1 MGSAQEWSAPCR
13 YTVPAQANAAGDV
26 FERAA
31 LAPGHVAFS
40 RKDGSGWTPVTS
52 ADFAQQVSALAA
64 GLIAAGIGPGDRVA
78 LMSGTRYEWA
88 LCDFAIWTAGA
99 VTVPIYETSSVPQ
112 VAWILSDSGSTAI
125 FVENE
130 DCEKT
135 VTEADVPAL
144 RHLWRLDDGSLARL
158 AARGEGVDPVLVEQR
173 RGGTAADAPATIVYT
188 SGTTGRPKGCVL
200 SHASLIGEVR
210 NVALADGVSDT
221 ILTESSSILLFLP
234 LAHVLA
240 RIVQLVAVRNGT
252 QIAHTSNLQGLAG
265 ELERFQPTIMLAVP
279 RVFEKLYNTAARKA
293 AAEGHERIFRAAEDT
308 AVACSQA
315 LEHGAPG
322 LGLRLRRLLFDRLV
336 YRKLRAAMGGR
347 VAYAVSGGAPLA
359 ARLGHFLRGA
369 GVTVLEGYGLT
380 ETASGATLNLPGIL
394 RIGTVGRPLPGW
406 AVRIAPDG
414 EVLLSG
420 PGVFSGYWHNDRAT
434 AAAFD
439 DQGWLRTGD
448 LGALDDG
455 FLSITGRRK
464 DLIVTAAGK
473 NVAPAYFEDRL
484 RAHWLIDQCVLVGD
498 QRPFVAALVTLD
510 LLAFAEWKREH
521 GKPEAASVADLGA
534 DEDLTGDI
542 QAAVDEINREVSR
555 AEAVRKFRIMAA
567 EFTVSEELTPTQK
580 VRRDY
585 VLAKFESDV
594 RELYRRP
601 GLEHPATGHPGSR
614 APASRMAAARPPA
627 EPGAPSPGTFRRGLR
642 TGLRQPWAPAPPRA
656 GKGGRKCPAPAAG
669 QHHR

>member
-1 MGSAQEWSAPCR
+1 MEEWSAPYRCS
-13 YTVPAQANAAGDV
+13 VPAQANAADDV

-31 LAPGHVAFS
+31 LAPGHVSFS
-40 RKDGSGWTPVTS
+40 RKDGSGWAPVTS
-52 ADFAQQVSALAA
+52 AEFAQQVSALAA

-112 VAWILSDSGSTAI
+112 VAWILGDSGATAI

-130 DCEKT
+130 DYEKT
-135 VTEADVPAL
+135 VAEADVPAL
-144 RHLWRLDDGSLARL
+144 RQLWRLDDDSLSRL
-158 AARGEGVDPVLVEQR
+158 AAQGRDVDPVLADQR
-173 RGGTAADAPATIVYT
+173 RGGTAADSPATIVYT

-210 NVALADGVSDT
+210 NIALADGVSDT
-221 ILTESSSILLFLP
+221 ILTGTSSILLFLP
-234 LAHVLA
+234 LAHILA
-240 RIVQLVAVRNGT
+240 RIVQLVAVHNGAR
-252 QIAHTSNLQGLAG
+252 IAHTSNLPGLAG
-265 ELERFQPTIMLAVP
+265 ELGTFRPTIVLAVP
-279 RVFEKLYNTAARKA
+279 RVFEKLYNTAARSA
-293 AAEGHERIFRAAEDT
+293 ATGGHERIFRAAEDT
-308 AVACSQA
+308 AIAWSQA
-315 LEHGAPG
+315 LDAGGPSPR
-322 LGLRLRRLLFDRLV
+322 LRLRRLVFDRLV

-347 VAYAVSGGAPLA
+347 VAYAVSGGAPLS

-380 ETASGATLNLPGIL
+380 ETSSGATLNLPGVL

-414 EVLLSG
+414 EVLLKG
-420 PGVFSGYWHNDRAT
+420 PGVFSGYWRNEQAT

-439 DQGWLRTGD
+439 EVGWLHTGD
-448 LGALDDG
+448 LGQLDDG
-455 FLSITGRRK
+455 FLTITGRRK

-473 NVAPAYFEDRL
+473 NVAPAYYEDRL

-510 LLAFAEWKREH
+510 LGAFADWKREH
-521 GKPEAASVADLGA
+521 GKPESASVADLGG
-534 DEDLTGDI
+534 DQDLIGDI
-542 QAAVDEINREVSR
+542 QAVVDDINREVSR
-555 AEAVRKFRIMAA
+555 AEAVRKFRIVAA

-585 VLAKFESDV
+585 VLAKFDSDV
-594 RELYRRP
+594 RELYRHP
-601 GLEHPATGHPGSR
+601 GLE
-614 APASRMAAARPPA
+614 RPV
-627 EPGAPSPGTFRRGLR
+627 
-642 TGLRQPWAPAPPRA
+642 
-656 GKGGRKCPAPAAG
+656 
-669 QHHR
+669 

>member
-1 MGSAQEWSAPCR
+1 MPEWSAPYR
-13 YTVPAQANAAGDV
+13 YTVPAQANAADDV

-31 LAPGHVAFS
+31 LAPGHVSFA

-52 ADFAQQVSALAA
+52 AGFARQVTALAA
-64 GLIAAGIGPGDRVA
+64 GLIAAGIRPGDRVA

-112 VAWILSDSGSTAI
+112 VSWILGDSGAAAI

-130 DCEKT
+130 DYEKT
-135 VTEADVPAL
+135 VAEADVPTL
-144 RHLWRLDDGSLARL
+144 RQVWRLDDDSLSRL
-158 AARGEGVDPVLVEQR
+158 AARGEDVDPVLVERR
-173 RGGTAADAPATIVYT
+173 RGGTAADSPATIVYT

-210 NVALADGVSDT
+210 NIALADGISDT
-221 ILTESSSILLFLP
+221 ILTGDSSILLFLP
-234 LAHVLA
+234 LAHILA
-240 RIVQLVAVRNGT
+240 RVVQLVAVHNGAR
-252 QIAHTSNLQGLAG
+252 IAHTSNLPGLAG
-265 ELERFQPTIMLAVP
+265 ELASFRPTVVLAVP

-293 AAEGHERIFRAAEDT
+293 AADGHERIFRAAENT
-308 AVACSQA
+308 AVAWSQA
-315 LEHGAPG
+315 LDHGGPG
-322 LGLRLRRLLFDRLV
+322 PGLRLRRALFDRLV

-347 VAYAVSGGAPLA
+347 VAFAVSGGAPLA

-369 GVTVLEGYGLT
+369 GVTILEGYGLT
-380 ETASGATLNLPGIL
+380 ETASGATLNLPGVL

-414 EVLLSG
+414 EVLLKG
-420 PGVFSGYWHNDRAT
+420 PGVFSGYWRNERAT
-434 AAAFD
+434 AAALD
-439 DQGWLRTGD
+439 EQGWLHTGD

-455 FLSITGRRK
+455 FLSITGRQK

-510 LLAFAEWKREH
+510 PPAFTEWKREH
-521 GKPEAASVADLGA
+521 GKPESASVAELGA
-534 DEDLTGDI
+534 DADLVADI

-555 AEAVRKFRIMAA
+555 AEAVRKFRIVAA

-580 VRRDY
+580 VRRSY

-601 GLEHPATGHPGSR
+601 DSG
-614 APASRMAAARPPA
+614 AA
-627 EPGAPSPGTFRRGLR
+627 
-642 TGLRQPWAPAPPRA
+642 
-656 GKGGRKCPAPAAG
+656 
-669 QHHR
+669 